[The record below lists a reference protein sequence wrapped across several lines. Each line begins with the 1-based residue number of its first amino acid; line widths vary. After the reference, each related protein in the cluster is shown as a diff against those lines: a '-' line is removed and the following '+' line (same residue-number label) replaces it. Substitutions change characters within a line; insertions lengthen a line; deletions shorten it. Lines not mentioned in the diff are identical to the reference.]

1 MSLTL
6 SDIDAVRRKTHN
18 PIEVGELPNLIRLAL
33 RLRVPLVQL
42 STESLAHI
50 NARHPDIS
58 DFDLLLLPFVIRHG
72 MILRERKKTNIIL
85 AVYQEPMSHRRFVA
99 AMKIADASCQVW
111 LDSFY
116 RIKPGQTRKL
126 MRKTDM
132 LKPHYLK

>member
-33 RLRVPLVQL
+33 HLRVPLVQL

-58 DFDLLLLPFVIRHG
+58 DFDLLLLPFPP
-72 MILRERKKTNIIL
+72 LTL
-85 AVYQEPMSHRRFVA
+85 ARRLA
-99 AMKIADASCQVW
+99 LALART
-111 LDSFY
+111 L
-116 RIKPGQTRKL
+116 
-126 MRKTDM
+126 
-132 LKPHYLK
+132 